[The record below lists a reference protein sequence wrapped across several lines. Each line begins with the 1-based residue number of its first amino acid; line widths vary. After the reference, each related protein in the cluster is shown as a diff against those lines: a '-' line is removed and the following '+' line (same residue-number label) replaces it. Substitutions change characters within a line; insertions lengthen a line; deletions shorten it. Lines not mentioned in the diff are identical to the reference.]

1 MWNVTNDYIPE
12 WIELCEVLAYNP
24 AHQHSPSV
32 FEAFQTCL
40 VRKQIK

>member
-12 WIELCEVLAYNP
+12 WMELCEVLAYNP
-24 AHQHSPSV
+24 AHQYCPSV